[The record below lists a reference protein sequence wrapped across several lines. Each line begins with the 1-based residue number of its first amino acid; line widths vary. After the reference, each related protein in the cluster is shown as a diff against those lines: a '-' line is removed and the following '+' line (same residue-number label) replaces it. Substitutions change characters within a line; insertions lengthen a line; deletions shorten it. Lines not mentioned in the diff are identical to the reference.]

1 MTQRL
6 LCSGGSLSGTSLK
19 SMATGRV
26 VFPEEKELLDENAL
40 PAGSGAGAGAADA
53 TGIGFGIAYGT
64 LWGGGGGGGARAIG
78 RGRRPGP
85 GGVLLCGNIAIDAG
99 GSAAMGGLAQGV
111 V

>member
-40 PAGSGAGAGAADA
+40 PAGSGAGAGTADA

-64 LWGGGGGGGARAIG
+64 LWGGGGGGGVRAIG
-78 RGRRPGP
+78 GGGRPAPGVMP
-85 GGVLLCGNIAIDAG
+85 IGGDIAIGGG
-99 GSAAMGGLAQGV
+99 GSGAM
-111 V
+111 